1 MLSITD
7 VSIHDEARQGRIYAG
22 TFGSCIF
29 STELYPTNSEYSAMK
44 ETDLQKGDWDFGY
57 TCMNTGILGVV
68 NDQGGVVLLEYRIAI
83 SPDAWGKEEAL
94 MQFANGLADILG
106 GKTSYGEEIMM
117 NMVGITDGLEP
128 ANITMLVGLPYCYYW
143 AEKDILISSCQADGV
158 TQIMFMAL

>member
-68 NDQGGVVLLEYRIAI
+68 NDQGGVAMLQYTIEM
-83 SPDAWGKEEAL
+83 SPDAWGKEETL
-94 MQFANGLADILG
+94 MQLANDLADILG
-106 GKTSYGEEIMM
+106 GKTSYREETMI
-117 NMVGITDGLEP
+117 NMVGITAGWEP
-128 ANITMLVGLPYCYYW
+128 VNITMLGGSPYFYYW
-143 AEKDILISSCQADGV
+143 AEKDILIYSAQEDGV
-158 TQIMFMAL
+158 AII